1 MTNLSYT
8 PGVIPA
14 PSWNNPIFKFP
25 QVLCYQS
32 SVKWCIDVFL
42 FLNIFLCDTLNF
54 LKHMETNEK
63 KYKVLELFPTKIY
76 IYESNKSKWWKIPG
90 GKTAWIIPKVR
101 HNQIKNKK
109 VIYQV
114 NYHESRTVSLHQG
127 VKSCGKLHR

>member
-14 PSWNNPIFKFP
+14 PSWNNSIFKLP
-25 QVLCYQS
+25 QALCYQS
-32 SVKWCIDVFL
+32 LVKWCIDVCL
-42 FLNIFLCDTLNF
+42 FFEHFFCDTLNF
-54 LKHMETNEK
+54 LKHVEINEK
-63 KYKVLELFPTKIY
+63 NYKVLELLPTKKY

-101 HNQIKNKK
+101 HNQKK

-127 VKSCGKLHR
+127 VKICGKLHR